1 MHLSRLVTVAFLAVS
16 TPALAQSPAPAATPI
31 DSVSLEGVLRAGAV
45 VDSVF
50 VDLRTTSGLVAPGD
64 FGAYLL
70 ARLGVEPFPE
80 DLAWRVTA
88 DSGLITIRGRF
99 KDIPEESR
107 GLFGNM
113 LLFVDSTTTLAAE
126 IRPAPAG
133 PGLARFRLDRVLING
148 RAVPD
153 FVMIS
158 IFNSVGRQ
166 YPELTESGR
175 DLYLQV
181 PLDGQIRVLPGKIVL
196 ERTGQVGGG
205 AGGPSQAVP
214 GRGGPPDAPIA
225 PPRRSPVSGDGEG
238 KGNWEA

>member
-1 MHLSRLVTVAFLAVS
+1 MHRLRLCVATALCLAW
-16 TPALAQSPAPAATPI
+16 PAAAQAQDGAKVPV
-31 DSVSLEGVLRAGAV
+31 DSVSIEGILRASAV

-50 VDLRTTSGLVAPGD
+50 IDRQIPSGSIAPGD

-88 DSGLITIRGRF
+88 DSGVLMIRGRF

-107 GLFGNM
+107 GLFGNL

-126 IRPAPAG
+126 VRTAPAG
-133 PGLARFRLDRVLING
+133 PGLARFRLNRVLING
-148 RAVPD
+148 VAVPE

-158 IFNSVGRQ
+158 ILNSVGRE
-166 YPELTESGR
+166 YPALTDSGR

-181 PLDGQIRVLPGKIVL
+181 PPEGRVLIL
-196 ERTGQVGGG
+196 
-205 AGGPSQAVP
+205 P
-214 GRGGPPDAPIA
+214 GRIAIDMLARTAPA
-225 PPRRSPVSGDGEG
+225 R
-238 KGNWEA
+238 

>member
-1 MHLSRLVTVAFLAVS
+1 MPHSSLLVLALLG
-16 TPALAQSPAPAATPI
+16 LAAPLEAQAPNGAPAPV
-31 DSVSLEGVLRAGAV
+31 DSVSVEGVVRAAAV

-50 VDLRTTSGLVAPGD
+50 VDRISPSGQIAPGD

-88 DSGLITIRGRF
+88 DSGVLYLRGRF

-107 GLFGNM
+107 GLFGNL

-126 IRPAPAG
+126 VRTAPAG

-148 RAVPD
+148 VSVPE

-158 IFNSVGRQ
+158 VLNSVGRE
-166 YPELTESGR
+166 YPALTESGR

-181 PLDGQIRVLPGKIVL
+181 PPEGRVLIL
-196 ERTGQVGGG
+196 
-205 AGGPSQAVP
+205 P
-214 GRGGPPDAPIA
+214 GRIA
-225 PPRRSPVSGDGEG
+225 LDMLARPTPAR
-238 KGNWEA
+238 

>member
-1 MHLSRLVTVAFLAVS
+1 MNLQRLLAILLVG
-16 TPALAQSPAPAATPI
+16 TAGPALAQSPAPAANGATVPV

-50 VDLRTTSGLVAPGD
+50 VDLLSRSGEVAPGD
-64 FGAYLL
+64 FGSYLL

-80 DLAWRVTA
+80 NLAWRVEA
-88 DSGLITIRGRF
+88 DSGVIFIRGRF
-99 KDIPEESR
+99 KDIPEEAR
-107 GLFGNM
+107 GMFGNL

-126 IRPAPAG
+126 VRPGPAG

-148 RAVPD
+148 IAVPD

-166 YPELTESGR
+166 YPALTESGR

-181 PLDGQIRVLPGKIVL
+181 PVDGRIRLLPGKVVL
-196 ERTGQVGGG
+196 ERTGPGG
-205 AGGPSQAVP
+205 
-214 GRGGPPDAPIA
+214 DTL
-225 PPRRSPVSGDGEG
+225 
-238 KGNWEA
+238 

>member
-1 MHLSRLVTVAFLAVS
+1 MSRFSLMCLA
-16 TPALAQSPAPAATPI
+16 ALALSAPLGAQSSVGASTPI
-31 DSVSLEGVLRAGAV
+31 DSVSIEGVLRASAV

-50 VDLRTTSGLVAPGD
+50 VDRLAPAGQIAPGD

-88 DSGLITIRGRF
+88 DSGVLYLRGRF

-107 GLFGNM
+107 GLFGNL
-113 LLFVDSTTTLAAE
+113 LLFVDSSTTLAAE
-126 IRPAPAG
+126 VRNAPAG

-148 RAVPD
+148 VPVPE

-158 IFNSVGRQ
+158 VLNSVGRE

-181 PLDGQIRVLPGKIVL
+181 PPEGRILIRPGQIALDMLATPVPVAPRPP
-196 ERTGQVGGG
+196 
-205 AGGPSQAVP
+205 AGS
-214 GRGGPPDAPIA
+214 RPD
-225 PPRRSPVSGDGEG
+225 R
-238 KGNWEA
+238 